1 MARSGVY
8 QLQIGGRTGTQVH
21 CVVAGRVIDIQVK
34 ESGRVKGP
42 GVVAGSRQSVR
53 ASQLGQGP
61 VPIYT
66 HQVVGRLVIAIEIV
80 VQGTVPNGV
89 YIVGWVY
96 RPAQHRLPRDQI
108 DVVPV
113 GGPPYKLNHPA
124 GAGQRRA
131 QGVVSEALSGD
142 LRIGFHL
149 SGSHGN
155 IRFARSIGVKI
166 ARRLWKS

>member
-1 MARSGVY
+1 M
-8 QLQIGGRTGTQVH
+8 
-21 CVVAGRVIDIQVK
+21 
-34 ESGRVKGP
+34 
-42 GVVAGSRQSVR
+42 
-53 ASQLGQGP
+53 GQGP

-113 GGPPYKLNHPA
+113 GGPPYKLNHPLCA
-124 GAGQRRA
+124 EYWSEDSPPAVEKLRADMRWVGPPAHISYNCRRPPQRRNSGQRRRSA
-131 QGVVSEALSGD
+131 Q
-142 LRIGFHL
+142 
-149 SGSHGN
+149 
-155 IRFARSIGVKI
+155 
-166 ARRLWKS
+166 